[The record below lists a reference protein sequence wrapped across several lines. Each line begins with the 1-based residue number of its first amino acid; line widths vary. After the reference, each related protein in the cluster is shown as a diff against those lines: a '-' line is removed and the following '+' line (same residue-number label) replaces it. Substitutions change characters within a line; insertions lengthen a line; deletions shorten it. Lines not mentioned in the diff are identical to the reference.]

1 MGEGADP
8 GGGVWA
14 AGESCE
20 ERGEGA
26 DVVGEGVE
34 VVGEVVGEVVEVV
47 GEGLEVVGEG
57 ADPGEGWETSQLKL
71 SRAHWRVNCWARFS
85 LSSR

>member
-20 ERGEGA
+20 ERVEGA

-34 VVGEVVGEVVEVV
+34 VLG
-47 GEGLEVVGEG
+47 
-57 ADPGEGWETSQLKL
+57 
-71 SRAHWRVNCWARFS
+71 
-85 LSSR
+85 

>member
-20 ERGEGA
+20 ER
-26 DVVGEGVE
+26 VEGVD
-34 VVGEVVGEVVEVV
+34 VKVKVQTRWRSLDCRGE
-47 GEGLEVVGEG
+47 L
-57 ADPGEGWETSQLKL
+57 
-71 SRAHWRVNCWARFS
+71 
-85 LSSR
+85 